1 MIFAD
6 RLDAARR
13 LATALDACR
22 GRNPLILAIP
32 RGAVPMGAALATE
45 LGGDLDVVLVHK
57 LGAPGNPEYAVG
69 AIDESGWSFVSDAMA
84 ADEAWLQR
92 ERAYRLDELRR
103 RRALYSPERPA
114 VDPQGRIAIVVDDG
128 LATGATMLAA
138 LHALRAREPARLI
151 CAVPVAAPDS
161 LERVRRHADEIVCL
175 HAPRNFNAVGQFYAR
190 FDQVEDDEVIACLR
204 RFRPAAPANC

>member
-45 LGGDLDVVLVHK
+45 LGG
-57 LGAPGNPEYAVG
+57 
-69 AIDESGWSFVSDAMA
+69 AIDESGWSFVSDATA
-84 ADEAWLQR
+84 ADKAWLRR
-92 ERAYRLDELRR
+92 ERACRLDQLRR
-103 RRALYSPERPA
+103 RRALYSPEWPA
-114 VDPQGRIAIVVDDG
+114 VDPHGRIAIIVDDG

-138 LHALRAREPARLI
+138 LHALRARDPARLI

-161 LERVRRHADEIVCL
+161 LERVRPHADEVVCL
-175 HAPRNFNAVGQFYAR
+175 PAPRNFNAVGQFYAR

-204 RFRPAAPANC
+204 RFRPAAPARR

>member
-1 MIFAD
+1 MRTDEEAMIFAD

-45 LGGDLDVVLVHK
+45 LGGDLDVVLVQK
-57 LGAPGNPEYAVG
+57 LGAPRNPEYAVG

-84 ADEAWLQR
+84 ADEAWLRR
-92 ERAYRLDELRR
+92 ERACRFDQLR
-103 RRALYSPERPA
+103 
-114 VDPQGRIAIVVDDG
+114 
-128 LATGATMLAA
+128 
-138 LHALRAREPARLI
+138 
-151 CAVPVAAPDS
+151 
-161 LERVRRHADEIVCL
+161 RRHADEVVCL

-204 RFRPAAPANC
+204 RFRPAAPARR